1 VIEVKN
7 VSKKYGKKTIL
18 EDVSFTAKQGDC
30 IGILGLNG
38 SGKSTLLAILAGM
51 KKVGMGEIFYYGK
64 EAVANEKIFASY
76 TGYVP
81 QDNPLIE
88 ELSVYDNLHLWYAQS
103 GKDIKE
109 MIKSGELK
117 QFGLEQYLK
126 MPVKKLSGGMK
137 KRLSIACALVNIPK
151 ILILDEPSVALDLPY
166 KRDLHEFIK
175 SYVQQGGI
183 VIVTTHDVGDLQLC
197 NKIYLLKA
205 GRLQATAKNNE
216 TSELIRQLEQ

>member
-1 VIEVKN
+1 VIEVKGIT
-7 VSKKYGKKTIL
+7 KRYRKKTIL
-18 EDVSFTAKQGDC
+18 DELSFVAKAGDC

-51 KKVGMGEIFYYGK
+51 KKADKGKVFYYGK
-64 EAVANEKIFASY
+64 NATADRNIFANY

-103 GKDIKE
+103 QKDIKE
-109 MIKSGELK
+109 AVKSGELK
-117 QFGLEQYLK
+117 RFGLEQYLK
-126 MPVKKLSGGMK
+126 LPVKKLSGGMK
-137 KRLSIACALVNIPK
+137 KRLSIACALVNIPQ

-175 SYVQQGGI
+175 SHIQRGGI
-183 VIVTTHDVGDLQLC
+183 VIITTHDVGDLQLC
-197 NKIYLLKA
+197 NQIYLLKQ
-205 GRLQATAKNNE
+205 GKLQAAKGMQKTN
-216 TSELIRQLEQ
+216 ELIKELEQ